1 MLLLDMHGKTNKTQI
16 DKAHGFTYAH
26 NGDRTLLS
34 LILIEAT
41 AEACAAGL
49 QCPYKSLEF
58 PWMFAVERVLGN
70 ICITHTSTVPQK
82 DGLFRAGQIN
92 QW

>member
-1 MLLLDMHGKTNKTQI
+1 MARQTRPKLT
-16 DKAHGFTYAH
+16 
-26 NGDRTLLS
+26 GDCTLLS
-34 LILIEAT
+34 LILVEAT
-41 AEACAAGL
+41 AEVCAAGL

-82 DGLFRAGQIN
+82 DGLSRAGQIN

>member
-1 MLLLDMHGKTNKTQI
+1 MLLLYMHGKTNETQI
-16 DKAHGFTYAH
+16 AKAHGFTYTL
-26 NGDRTLLS
+26 NGDRTRLS
-34 LILIEAT
+34 WILVEAT
-41 AEACAAGL
+41 AKACAIGL
-49 QCPYKSLEF
+49 QCPYESLKF

-70 ICITHTSTVPQK
+70 ICTTHTSTVPQK